1 VELLDLYPTVVAL
14 AGLPPPPKAWELP
27 GSDLTLGMQ
36 RGNVVKPIDAAF
48 GQITRCVNC
57 SLAYGTAVGIRG
69 AYRKPLKGIGFAK
82 PGSGRPASRTNLTA
96 RVC

>member
-1 VELLDLYPTVVAL
+1 MYPTVVAL
-14 AGLPPPPKAWELP
+14 AGLPPPPKTWELP

-69 AYRKPLKGIGFAK
+69 AYRKPFERHRICQARLWTSSFTYESHSACLLIG
-82 PGSGRPASRTNLTA
+82 
-96 RVC
+96 C